1 MASREYR
8 GGLLRGSSE
17 APAHIR
23 KETLSKPARKTGLW
37 LLTTVVTVAVML
49 ILGEILIGLAS
60 PSEYL
65 YPRYQFSAEYGLI
78 PFPNVVMV
86 HGIPRKYEFHY
97 TVNSM
102 NSRGE
107 VVVPH
112 RSGLPAV
119 VVLGDS
125 YSFGMGVPD
134 GDEYPTIMRHR
145 LSGRADV
152 VNLGEPGWGLTQEI
166 RRYYDTGAKYKP
178 EIVVLQF
185 CANDPSDN
193 LANRVTVVENGEFKF
208 IDSANSLNVVKKY
221 LSRSF
226 VQRTQLYNFVRTRA
240 SQVLLTRLTKHEAS
254 RLDASA
260 PDTSKTG
267 AVPGIE
273 RVHIELLETFAA
285 KLHAEGRRL
294 WVISVDQ
301 QLEQF
306 PHIDKAVR
314 DLDARG
320 ELRYIE
326 VLDWLKG
333 HEPYASPEG
342 HMWGTPAHELI
353 GEHLAAEVS
362 AALAD
367 SSAAPKS

>member
-145 LSGRADV
+145 LSSRADV
-152 VNLGEPGWGLTQEI
+152 VNPGKLHGVL
-166 RRYYDTGAKYKP
+166 RRPG
-178 EIVVLQF
+178 
-185 CANDPSDN
+185 N
-193 LANRVTVVENGEFKF
+193 VT
-208 IDSANSLNVVKKY
+208 
-221 LSRSF
+221 
-226 VQRTQLYNFVRTRA
+226 
-240 SQVLLTRLTKHEAS
+240 
-254 RLDASA
+254 
-260 PDTSKTG
+260 TSK
-267 AVPGIE
+267 
-273 RVHIELLETFAA
+273 
-285 KLHAEGRRL
+285 
-294 WVISVDQ
+294 
-301 QLEQF
+301 QL
-306 PHIDKAVR
+306 PDR
-314 DLDARG
+314 
-320 ELRYIE
+320 
-326 VLDWLKG
+326 
-333 HEPYASPEG
+333 
-342 HMWGTPAHELI
+342 
-353 GEHLAAEVS
+353 
-362 AALAD
+362 
-367 SSAAPKS
+367 